1 MDITKFLNEE
11 YSQSALYMA
20 YRSLPSYI
28 DGLKNS
34 GRKVIYTVKQ
44 RNIKSKIKVC
54 MDKTYWEYM

>member
-11 YSQSALYMA
+11 YSQSALYLA

-44 RNIKSKIKVC
+44 RNIKSKI
-54 MDKTYWEYM
+54 TRFSNR